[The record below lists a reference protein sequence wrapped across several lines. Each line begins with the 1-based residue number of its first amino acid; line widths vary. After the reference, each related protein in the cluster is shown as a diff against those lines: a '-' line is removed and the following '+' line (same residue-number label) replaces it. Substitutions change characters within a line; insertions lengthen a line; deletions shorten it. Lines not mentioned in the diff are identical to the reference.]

1 RRGPKSPGSTGD
13 RRRHRRAGGLGRGHV
28 QTSVRRRRRRSGPR
42 GGVTT
47 SPVPRSPRAGSFGPS
62 ALATPANALTAA
74 RLLLA
79 PVVILLIVDRP
90 ASWSTLGVWIAVAGS
105 DALDG
110 WVARRQGSTSSGA
123 FLDPLADKVLVL
135 GALIALVVEAHFWW
149 VPVALIA
156 LRELVISAYRS
167 YVGRRGI
174 SVPARRWA
182 KVKTIVQEV
191 AVGFALLPLTS
202 DDKWIATAVLWV
214 AVALTLVTG
223 AQYLLDGRRTQQ
235 RAL

>member
-1 RRGPKSPGSTGD
+1 M
-13 RRRHRRAGGLGRGHV
+13 
-28 QTSVRRRRRRSGPR
+28 
-42 GGVTT
+42 TT
-47 SPVPRSPRAGSFGPS
+47 SSVPRPRRTESFGPS

-79 PVVILLIVDRP
+79 PVVIVLIVDLG
-90 ASWSTLGVWIAVAGS
+90 AAWSTLLVWIAVAGS

-135 GALIALVVEAHFWW
+135 GALVALVAEGVFWW
-149 VPVALIA
+149 VPVTLIA
-156 LRELVISAYRS
+156 VREVVISAYRS

-182 KVKTIVQEV
+182 KVKTVTQEV

-202 DDKWIATAVLWV
+202 DHAWVATAVLWA

-223 AQYLLDGRRTQQ
+223 VQYLLDGRRSQQ
-235 RAL
+235 HAL

>member
-1 RRGPKSPGSTGD
+1 MT
-13 RRRHRRAGGLGRGHV
+13 A
-28 QTSVRRRRRRSGPR
+28 SVPER
-42 GGVTT
+42 
-47 SPVPRSPRAGSFGPS
+47 RAGSFGPS

-79 PVVILLIVDRP
+79 PVVIVLIVDRG
-90 ASWSTLGVWIAVAGS
+90 AAWSTLAVWIAVAAS

-110 WVARRQGSTSSGA
+110 WVARRQGKTSSGA

-135 GALIALVVEAHFWW
+135 GALIALVAQGSFWW

-156 LRELVISAYRS
+156 VREVIISGYRS

-174 SVPARRWA
+174 SVPARQWA
-182 KVKTIVQEV
+182 KIKTIVQEV

-202 DDKWIATAVLWV
+202 DDKWVATAVLWI
-214 AVALTLVTG
+214 AVVLTLVTG
-223 AQYLLDGRRTQQ
+223 AQYLLDGRRSQQ

>member
-1 RRGPKSPGSTGD
+1 MT
-13 RRRHRRAGGLGRGHV
+13 
-28 QTSVRRRRRRSGPR
+28 TSSVGGPR
-42 GGVTT
+42 
-47 SPVPRSPRAGSFGPS
+47 RAGSFGPS

-79 PVVILLIVDRP
+79 PVMILLIVDRP
-90 ASWSTLGVWIAVAGS
+90 TSWSTLGVWIAVAGS

-135 GALIALVVEAHFWW
+135 GALVALVAKGVFWW
-149 VPVALIA
+149 IPVALIA
-156 LRELVISAYRS
+156 VRELVISAYRS
-167 YVGRRGI
+167 YVGRQGI
-174 SVPARRWA
+174 SMPARRWA

-202 DDKWIATAVLWV
+202 DDRWVATAVLWV

-223 AQYLLDGRRTQQ
+223 VQYLLDGRRSQ

>member
-1 RRGPKSPGSTGD
+1 MTPSSVGGRRGRP
-13 RRRHRRAGGLGRGHV
+13 
-28 QTSVRRRRRRSGPR
+28 
-42 GGVTT
+42 
-47 SPVPRSPRAGSFGPS
+47 GSFGPS
-62 ALATPANALTAA
+62 ALATTANALTAA

-79 PVVILLIVDRP
+79 PVVILLIIDRP

-135 GALIALVVEAHFWW
+135 GALIALVVEGHFWW
-149 VPVALIA
+149 VPVVLIA
-156 LRELVISAYRS
+156 LRELVISGYRS
-167 YVGRRGI
+167 YVGRRGV

-182 KVKTIVQEV
+182 KVKTVVQEV

-202 DDKWIATAVLWV
+202 DDRWVATAVLWV

-223 AQYLLDGRRTQQ
+223 VQYLLDGRRTQ

>member
-1 RRGPKSPGSTGD
+1 M
-13 RRRHRRAGGLGRGHV
+13 
-28 QTSVRRRRRRSGPR
+28 
-42 GGVTT
+42 TT
-47 SPVPRSPRAGSFGPS
+47 SSVGGRTGRPGSFGPS

-79 PVVILLIVDRP
+79 PVVILLIIDRP

-135 GALIALVVEAHFWW
+135 GALIALVVEGHFWW
-149 VPVALIA
+149 VPVVLIA
-156 LRELVISAYRS
+156 LRELVISGYRS
-167 YVGRRGI
+167 YVGRRGV

-182 KVKTIVQEV
+182 KVKTVVQEV

-202 DDKWIATAVLWV
+202 DDRWVATAVLWV

-223 AQYLLDGRRTQQ
+223 VQYLLDGRRTQ